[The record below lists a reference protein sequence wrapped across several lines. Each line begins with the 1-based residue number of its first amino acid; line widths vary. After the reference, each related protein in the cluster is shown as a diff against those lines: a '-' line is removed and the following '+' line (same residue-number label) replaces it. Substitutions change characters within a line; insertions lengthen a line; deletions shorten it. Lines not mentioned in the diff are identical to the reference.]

1 MVAISPMLADY
12 SQQLVERYQLGFPL
26 LCDPG
31 NQLAAQFGLSYPL
44 AAELH
49 PIYKGFDLDVPLFN
63 GDDSWQLPMPGRI
76 IIDRDGVIYDADIHL
91 DYTTRPEPEKTI
103 ALLKQLATR

>member
-1 MVAISPMLADY
+1 
-12 SQQLVERYQLGFPL
+12 
-26 LCDPG
+26 
-31 NQLAAQFGLSYPL
+31 
-44 AAELH
+44 
-49 PIYKGFDLDVPLFN
+49 
-63 GDDSWQLPMPGRI
+63 MPGRI